1 MKKKIAL
8 IQMDVSLGKPKENYR
23 HAAALMEKAM
33 AAGPDILVL
42 PETLNVGFFP
52 EPVEQLAALADP
64 DGRETK
70 AVFSAFAK
78 AHGVNIVAG
87 SAAVLEKG
95 KVYNRSYVFDRS
107 GRVVASYDKIHGFSP
122 MGETEF
128 FAGGDHTVHF
138 ELDGI
143 PASMAICYDI
153 RFPELIRTE
162 ALQGVDLFFL
172 PAAWPLVRKE
182 HWITLSKAR
191 AIENQMYFCA
201 VNECGMAGK
210 TKFGGHSL
218 LLSPWGEEICHLGEA
233 EEIQVGEIDLD
244 VIKEIREGI
253 NVFRDRRPELY
264 KI

>member
-8 IQMDVSLGKPKENYR
+8 IQMDVALGKPRENYN
-23 HAAALMEKAM
+23 HAVSLMEKAM
-33 AAGPDILVL
+33 AAAPDILVL

-52 EPVEQLAALADP
+52 EPARQLAALADP
-64 DGRETK
+64 NGAETK
-70 AVFSAFAK
+70 AVFSSFAK
-78 AHGVNIVAG
+78 THGVNIVAG
-87 SAAVLEKG
+87 SAAVLEEG
-95 KVYNRSYVFDRS
+95 KVYNRSYVFDR
-107 GRVVASYDKIHGFSP
+107 GGHVVASYDKIHGFSP
-122 MGETEF
+122 MGETAYFE
-128 FAGGDHTVHF
+128 GGSHAVHF

-143 PASMAICYDI
+143 PSSMAICYDV

-162 ALQGVDLFFL
+162 ALEGVDLFFL

-182 HWITLSKAR
+182 HWIILSKAR

-201 VNECGMAGK
+201 VNECGTAGT

-218 LLSPWGEEICHLGEA
+218 LLSPWGEKICHLGEE

-264 KI
+264 KV